1 MEASKADLDRSK
13 SIACFLSVSD
23 LLSRWVL
30 RHRQRGGERG
40 RSRGRTAADSEGT
53 VVIDKTEEIFYA
65 IFGIAN

>member
-1 MEASKADLDRSK
+1 MD
-13 SIACFLSVSD
+13 CFLSVSD

-40 RSRGRTAADSEGT
+40 RSRGRSAADTEGT